1 MHNLCLNGFHKA
13 NHTEALVENTT
24 IKEMSKK
31 VDIFAS
37 PKQPSLFPMTI
48 ECPNIS
54 KEDYNIFYQ
63 HERRLFTFLIAFL
76 HREIVESTLVLG
88 FLIWLEREG
97 YTSKNLVRTM
107 VDSLSLSTISLVVDE
122 VVACL
127 KCIEKKGN
135 KLLLEGSNMKYDIS
149 LLNNLLDRKR
159 ICLKEF
165 HENRDSI
172 FSEVSQIANDVY
184 SNALKD
190 ILQQFIRGGTPLTT
204 VPPKEVNTGIGSEG
218 SRYLGHRFPFPSYEI
233 NNYLGFRP
241 ELGFTKHQDWPMASL
256 ERANAALLTPMLD
269 FRQHKDLCLN
279 SPLITRDL
287 EYEIPADDRTVFLTF
302 SKGYPISESEVKDYF
317 TRNFGDFIEA
327 IHMHDVGPD
336 EQPLYAR
343 IVACSPSMV
352 NTIVGRDGPEG
363 KSKYNINGKHVWA
376 RKYVKKKPT
385 RLSLT
390 QSANSEITTPPQP

>member
-1 MHNLCLNGFHKA
+1 
-13 NHTEALVENTT
+13 
-24 IKEMSKK
+24 MSKK

-54 KEDYNIFYQ
+54 KEDYHLFYQ
-63 HERRLFTFLIAFL
+63 HERRLFTFLIVLL
-76 HREIVESTLVLG
+76 HREIAESILVLG
-88 FLIWLEREG
+88 LFIWLEREG

-107 VDSLSLSTISLVVDE
+107 VDSLSLSTISLIVDE
-122 VVACL
+122 AVACL

-135 KLLLEGSNMKYDIS
+135 KFLLEGSNMKYDIS

-165 HENRDSI
+165 HENRVWI
-172 FSEVSQIANDVY
+172 FDEVSQIAHDVY
-184 SNALKD
+184 GKALKD
-190 ILQQFIRGGTPLTT
+190 ILQQFIRRDIPSTM
-204 VPPKEVNTGIGSEG
+204 VPPKEVVTGVGSGG
-218 SRYLGHRFPFPSYEI
+218 SRYLGHLVPSPSYEI

-241 ELGFTKHQDWPMASL
+241 ELGFATHQDWPMTTF
-256 ERANAALLTPMLD
+256 ERANGALLTPMLD
-269 FRQHKDLCLN
+269 FGQHKNLCLK
-279 SPLITRDL
+279 SPLILRDL
-287 EYEIPADDRTVFLTF
+287 EHEIPVDDRTVFLTF
-302 SKGYPISESEVKDYF
+302 SKGYPISESEVRDYF

-327 IHMHDVGPD
+327 IHMHDVGRD

-343 IVACSPSMV
+343 IVAYSPSMV

-376 RKYVKKKPT
+376 RKYVKKKPI

-390 QSANSEITTPPQP
+390 QPTSSEVVTTPP